1 MTAIFAVW
9 NNYGFSLA
17 SDSNQTG
24 SKDNQT
30 WVDPVEKIIMLENH
44 QIAIGSAG
52 DSFHNG
58 VEINEIFRSWEKS
71 MPKEGFSKLDD
82 YFLNFAIWFNSQ
94 KFNESGPD
102 YDELETLFRSC
113 FEDIF
118 TLLSQDGDN
127 NQLGELESRTIA
139 IFGRDRDTLNFL
151 APDWDIYAAI
161 SDSAAEIVTEAEK
174 KTDELRANL
183 IALAPGIQNFSF
195 LFNSEDVLD
204 TQIMGRIYPA
214 FKDVFG
220 RDFDFDNELDLEILN
235 ISVSLISSLS
245 TTSSEDLKVLMLGFG
260 EQDWLPS
267 GISFQ
272 LYSSFF
278 GLRRLCVTDWSSPN
292 RNWFMSIAIDAAIHE
307 LTRGISVDRLSEITE
322 LASEFI
328 EPSQFEEFTEKIS
341 KQSNTKFHKTLSR
354 IDHLTIDRLEFV
366 SRLFVQ
372 IEALKSFLDQPV
384 PGVGGDTKVIS
395 MTKTTRRQK
404 YFREFE

>member
-44 QIAIGSAG
+44 QIAIGAAG
-52 DSFHNG
+52 NSFHSG
-58 VEINEIFRSWEKS
+58 VEVNEIFRSWESS
-71 MPKEGFSKLDD
+71 MPKEGFSKLDE
-82 YFLNFAIWFNSQ
+82 YFINFAIWFSSQ
-94 KFNESGPD
+94 TFNESAPD
-102 YDELETLFRSC
+102 YDDLDTLFRSC
-113 FEDIF
+113 FEDISK
-118 TLLSQDGDN
+118 LLSNDEQN
-127 NQLGELESRTIA
+127 SELGNLEKRVIA
-139 IFGRDRDTLNFL
+139 AFERDRDTLNFL
-151 APDWDIYAAI
+151 APDWDIYAAV
-161 SDSAAEIVTEAEK
+161 SDSVAEVITEAEK
-174 KTDELRANL
+174 KSDELRASL
-183 IALAPGIQNFSF
+183 TALAPEIQSFNF
-195 LFNSEDVLD
+195 LFNRQDELD
-204 TQIMGRIYPA
+204 SRIMERIYPA
-214 FKDVFG
+214 FKDIFG

-235 ISVSLISSLS
+235 ISVSLISNLS
-245 TTSSEDLKVLMLGFG
+245 SSSAEDLEVLMIGFG
-260 EQDWLPS
+260 GQDWLPS
-267 GISFQ
+267 GISFK

-278 GLRRLCVTDWSSPN
+278 GLPRLRITNWSSPN
-292 RNWFMSIAIDAAIHE
+292 VNWFMSIAIDAAIQE

-328 EPSQFEEFTEKIS
+328 EPSRFGEFPKKVNEQSTE
-341 KQSNTKFHKTLSR
+341 KFHKTLSR

>member
-44 QIAIGSAG
+44 QIAIGAAG
-52 DSFHNG
+52 NSFHSG
-58 VEINEIFRSWEKS
+58 VEVNEIFRSWESS
-71 MPKEGFSKLDD
+71 MPKEGFSKLDE
-82 YFLNFAIWFNSQ
+82 YFINFAIWFSSQ
-94 KFNESGPD
+94 TFNESAPD
-102 YDELETLFRSC
+102 YDDLDTLFRSC
-113 FEDIF
+113 FEDISK
-118 TLLSQDGDN
+118 LLSNDEQN
-127 NQLGELESRTIA
+127 SELGNLEKRVIA
-139 IFGRDRDTLNFL
+139 AFERDRDTLNFL
-151 APDWDIYAAI
+151 APDWDIYAAV
-161 SDSAAEIVTEAEK
+161 SDSVAEVITEAEK
-174 KTDELRANL
+174 KSDELRASL
-183 IALAPGIQNFSF
+183 TALAPEIQS
-195 LFNSEDVLD
+195 
-204 TQIMGRIYPA
+204 
-214 FKDVFG
+214 
-220 RDFDFDNELDLEILN
+220 FDFDNELDLEILN
-235 ISVSLISSLS
+235 ISVSLISNLS
-245 TTSSEDLKVLMLGFG
+245 SSSAEDLEVLMIGFG
-260 EQDWLPS
+260 GQDWLPS
-267 GISFQ
+267 GISFK

-278 GLRRLCVTDWSSPN
+278 GLPRLRITNWSSPN
-292 RNWFMSIAIDAAIHE
+292 VNWFMSIAIDAAIQE

-328 EPSQFEEFTEKIS
+328 EPSRFGEFTKKVNE
-341 KQSNTKFHKTLSR
+341 QSTEKFHKTLSR